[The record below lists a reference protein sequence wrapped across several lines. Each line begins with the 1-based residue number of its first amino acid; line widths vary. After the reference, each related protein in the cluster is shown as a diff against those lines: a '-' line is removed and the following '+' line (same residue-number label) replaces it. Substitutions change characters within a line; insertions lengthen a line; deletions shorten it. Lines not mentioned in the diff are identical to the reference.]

1 MGRLVTT
8 PSCLLAGGLLA
19 AALVL
24 SGCTEHHDEPWINP
38 GQADRIGGL
47 DQRDE
52 ETQQQLRDRMK
63 SIQSQR

>member
-1 MGRLVTT
+1 MRG
-8 PSCLLAGGLLA
+8 SFKS
-19 AALVL
+19 AALTACLVMAAPL
-24 SGCTEHHDEPWINP
+24 ALVGCTEHHDEPWINP

-52 ETQQQLRDRMK
+52 ETQQQLRDRMR